1 MPALRI
7 SGLHLA
13 LITLM
18 FAGAITLVVSIL
30 HFPNGGGG
38 FRGVVQFGAGPN
50 IRRPGIATSDTAYFR
65 YTVIVSAVMF
75 LLALWQIAG
84 KPGRAWAAIRESEPA
99 ALAAGVNITR
109 YKLWAFG
116 LAAFMTGVA
125 GGLMGASGGQLTP
138 LEFPTQDSIVLLAVI
153 LMGGI
158 FSVWGAVVAGLLIRL
173 LPALLENWGLSYFL
187 LLLLFGV
194 GVLQVLATAPGGLVD
209 QVPKDIKRLAHG
221 VRRLAGARG
230 RSA

>member
-1 MPALRI
+1 
-7 SGLHLA
+7 
-13 LITLM
+13 
-18 FAGAITLVVSIL
+18 
-30 HFPNGGGG
+30 
-38 FRGVVQFGAGPN
+38 
-50 IRRPGIATSDTAYFR
+50 
-65 YTVIVSAVMF
+65 MF

-99 ALAAGVNITR
+99 ALAAGVNVTR
-109 YKLWAFG
+109 YKLWAFA

-158 FSVWGAVVAGLLIRL
+158 YSIWGAVVAGLLIRL

-209 QVPKDIKRLAHG
+209 QVPKDMKRLARG
-221 VRRLAGARG
+221 VRRLAGARS
-230 RSA
+230 RAA